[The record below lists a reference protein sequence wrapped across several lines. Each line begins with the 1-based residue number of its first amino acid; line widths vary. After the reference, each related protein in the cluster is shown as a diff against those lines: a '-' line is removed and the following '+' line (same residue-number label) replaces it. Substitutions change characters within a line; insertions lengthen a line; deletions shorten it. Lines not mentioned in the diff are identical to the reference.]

1 MKRQSGNKTNDFNP
15 LVDVFK
21 TIEGS
26 EKPKK
31 QQRTLLLVNEPFERF
46 QKICKD
52 EGVKPAHVIDKW
64 ISAFLSTYQD

>member
-1 MKRQSGNKTNDFNP
+1 MKRQSINKTNDFNP

-21 TIEGS
+21 SVEGS

-31 QQRTLLLVNEPFERF
+31 QQRTLLLINEPFERF

-52 EGVKPAHVIDKW
+52 EGVKPAHVIDRW
-64 ISAFLSTYQD
+64 IEKFLEGYKG